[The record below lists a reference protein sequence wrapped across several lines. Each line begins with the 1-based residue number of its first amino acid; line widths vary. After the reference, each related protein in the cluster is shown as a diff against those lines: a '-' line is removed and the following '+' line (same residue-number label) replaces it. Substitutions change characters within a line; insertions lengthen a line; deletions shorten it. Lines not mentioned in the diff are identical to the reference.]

1 MSSPCASA
9 ASIVEIIPGSPLM
22 PDDFVL
28 RLTALKELAGLTW
41 EGMASLLGVDC
52 RQLWRWR
59 QGGIPGGGAMLS
71 LVRLALQVPGGLA
84 ALTGQDVLVIRIVDC
99 GGMPDDAPTGDGR
112 EGVEGGRE
120 Y

>member
-1 MSSPCASA
+1 MSSPRVNA
-9 ASIVEIIPGSPLM
+9 AAPVEIVPSSPLM

-41 EGMASLLGVDC
+41 ERMASLLGVDC

-59 QGGIPGGGAMLS
+59 QGGVPGGGAMLS

-84 ALTGQDVLVIRIVDC
+84 ALTGQDVLVVRIVNY
-99 GGMPDDAPTGDGR
+99 GSMPADAPTGDGR
-112 EGVEGGRE
+112 EGIGGGRE
-120 Y
+120 D

>member
-1 MSSPCASA
+1 MSSPCVNA
-9 ASIVEIIPGSPLM
+9 ATLVEITPGSPLM

-59 QGGIPGGGAMLS
+59 QGGVPGGGAMLS

-84 ALTGQDVLVIRIVDC
+84 ALTGEDVLVIRIVDY
-99 GGMPDDAPTGDGR
+99 GSMPADAPTGDGR
-112 EGVEGGRE
+112 EGFDGRREG
-120 Y
+120 